1 MKRKTLIALIIM
13 ISLVLTAEFLFLGY
27 MHFRGDTNQPALSD
41 QTQPTDSPTD
51 PTESEIPTTDA
62 TDATEATEVTEA
74 PTQPTETEPPE
85 TEPQPVRFLL
95 TFAGDC
101 TFGGTPA
108 RVNADTGFL
117 KVVGDNFDYPFQ
129 NVRQYFESDDYS
141 LINLEQVLG
150 DEGYAQDKKWT
161 FRGPAKY
168 TEVMTG
174 SSVEGVTIANN
185 HSSDFG
191 NAGYEETKRILSE
204 AGIDYV
210 ESYSAITVVTDS
222 ELVIGIYAV
231 DASLNAMDKNK
242 MVDGIT
248 QLKESGV
255 DIVIAAFHWGYENQ
269 FQANAQQK
277 EWGKAAIDA
286 GALIVWGNH
295 PHVLQP
301 IEEYN
306 GGIIYYS
313 LGNFAFGG
321 NSVPKDHDTA
331 LLQQEVIREPDG
343 TVRLGELTIV
353 PCSVSS
359 IKERNNFQ
367 PTPYEEGSEE
377 YQRVLAKLDGSYG
390 GPNLPIG

>member
-1 MKRKTLIALIIM
+1 MKRKTLIALIIL

-27 MHFRGDTNQPALSD
+27 MRFREDTDQPLLND
-41 QTQPTDSPTD
+41 QTQPTQTD
-51 PTESEIPTTDA
+51 PTEAEIPTS
-62 TDATEATEVTEA
+62 DATEATEVTDLTEP

-85 TEPQPVRFLL
+85 TEPQPESFLL

-117 KVVGDNFDYPFQ
+117 KVVGDDFEYPFR
-129 NVRQYFESDDYS
+129 NVRQYFENDDYS

-150 DEGYAQDKKWT
+150 DEGYQQDKKWT
-161 FRGPAKY
+161 FRGPEKY
-168 TEVMTG
+168 TAVMTG

-185 HSSDFG
+185 HSGDFG

-210 ESYSAITVVTDS
+210 ESYSGITVVTDRG
-222 ELVIGIYAV
+222 LVIGIYAV
-231 DASLNAMDKNK
+231 DASLSAMDKDK
-242 MVDGIT
+242 MTEGIT